1 PIELQGPLDQVV
13 AAGLGLDLGR
23 LQEQARTQGMV
34 AALAGT
40 DVVVAGGGRIDQATV
55 AGLRATLDGEVT
67 RIAKVAAAGRLGRP
81 GVAVDGSDAS
91 GGTGIAPEAE
101 VELDALADL
110 LGDLVSALQRGE
122 PSP

>member
-1 PIELQGPLDQVV
+1 
-13 AAGLGLDLGR
+13 
-23 LQEQARTQGMV
+23 MV

-67 RIAKVAAAGRLGRP
+67 RIAKVAAAGRLGPP
-81 GVAVDGSDAS
+81 GMVVEA
-91 GGTGIAPEAE
+91 GTEPEAE
-101 VELDALADL
+101 IEVEPRAEVEADALDDL
-110 LGDLVSALQRGE
+110 LGALQRGE